1 LNRMAFAYVAGA
13 FTGNFHGICVCRCPE
28 EWSPVCQR
36 SGDER
41 GFTIMELLVVM
52 ALIGLIAALGLPA
65 YKSLTAQSGAVV
77 CGANRRTLDSAT
89 GVYYGD
95 KAAYPSAVGELAPYL
110 DNAADI
116 RCPTGGAY
124 SIDAA
129 THKWMCDKH

>member
-1 LNRMAFAYVAGA
+1 M
-13 FTGNFHGICVCRCPE
+13 
-28 EWSPVCQR
+28 CQR

-52 ALIGLIAALGLPA
+52 ALTGLIAAMGRPA
-65 YKSLTAQSGAVV
+65 YKIVTAQTCAGV
-77 CGANRRTLDSAT
+77 CGANRRTLDAAT
-89 GVYYGD
+89 GVYDSD
-95 KAAYPSAVGELAPYL
+95 KASYPSAVGELAPYL